1 MGDPVEPLRILIV
14 DDFSQVRQDLAIALT
29 LAGGVEVAGQAS
41 DGREAIELAARLC
54 PDVVLM
60 DLEMPVMDG
69 FEAIRQVK
77 ALCPGSRVLALTV
90 YGDEAT
96 RAEAFRAGADA
107 FVVKGTGLG
116 VLMGQIMEGEK
127 R

>member
-1 MGDPVEPLRILIV
+1 VALVRLLIV
-14 DDFSQVRQDLAIALT
+14 DDFPQVRQDLAAALT
-29 LAGGVEVAGQAS
+29 LAGGVEVVGQAS
-41 DGREAIELAARLC
+41 DGREAIELACRLR

-69 FEAIRQVK
+69 FEAISRVK

-107 FVVKGTGLG
+107 FVVKGSGLEA
-116 VLMGQIMEGEK
+116 LMGQITEGAK

>member
-1 MGDPVEPLRILIV
+1 VALVRLLIV

-41 DGREAIELAARLC
+41 DGREAVELAAHLC

-107 FVVKGTGLG
+107 FVVKGTGLE
-116 VLMGQIMEGEK
+116 VLMRQITEGEK